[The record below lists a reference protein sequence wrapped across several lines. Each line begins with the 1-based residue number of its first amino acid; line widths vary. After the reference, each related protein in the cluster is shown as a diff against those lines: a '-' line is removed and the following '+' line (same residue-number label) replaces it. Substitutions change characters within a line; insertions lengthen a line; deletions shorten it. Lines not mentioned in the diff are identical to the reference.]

1 MVGHPTFLQ
10 AHHSSDFFPQKFQS
24 KKWEIFGFL
33 SVNLRFF
40 KRLAKILIVTVLKI
54 KTLLAK
60 SSIPPHNSLRALF
73 SLLAHENISLY

>member
-1 MVGHPTFLQ
+1 MVSHLTFLQ

-24 KKWEIFGFL
+24 KKWEILGF
-33 SVNLRFF
+33 S
-40 KRLAKILIVTVLKI
+40 KDSPILIVTVLKI

-60 SSIPPHNSLRALF
+60 SSIPPHNSLQALR